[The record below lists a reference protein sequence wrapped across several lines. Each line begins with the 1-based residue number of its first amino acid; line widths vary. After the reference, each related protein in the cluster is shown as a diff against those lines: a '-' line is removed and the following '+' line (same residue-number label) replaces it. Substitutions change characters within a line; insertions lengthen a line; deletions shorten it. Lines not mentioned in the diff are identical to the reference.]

1 MSKYNVTVN
10 ITLQMEVM
18 AHSETQA
25 IEIAK
30 ENFDIE
36 DHLNVLDDSTKFTK
50 AKLQDNEDEE
60 DSDLGAPYD
69 SDDEEDEE
77 Y

>member
-10 ITLQMEVM
+10 ITLSMEVM

-36 DHLNVLDDSTKFTK
+36 DHLNDLEDATKFTK
-50 AKLQDNEDEE
+50 AKLKDNEDEE

-77 Y
+77 